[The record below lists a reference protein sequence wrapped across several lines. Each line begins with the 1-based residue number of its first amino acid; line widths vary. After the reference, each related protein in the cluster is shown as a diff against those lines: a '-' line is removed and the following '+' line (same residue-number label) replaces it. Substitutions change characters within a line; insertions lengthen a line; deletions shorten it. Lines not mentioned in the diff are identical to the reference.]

1 MLDDRDD
8 NDYDDLE
15 IEYDKPTHSIDLNS
29 YSGCF
34 RSFFVLARLMLGGVL
49 ILGLSFLM
57 FRFSESITGYIRAVG
72 LFLIFHIICE
82 IFGWKLS

>member
-8 NDYDDLE
+8 NYYDDPE

-34 RSFFVLARLMLGGVL
+34 RSFFYWRD
-49 ILGLSFLM
+49 
-57 FRFSESITGYIRAVG
+57 
-72 LFLIFHIICE
+72 
-82 IFGWKLS
+82 